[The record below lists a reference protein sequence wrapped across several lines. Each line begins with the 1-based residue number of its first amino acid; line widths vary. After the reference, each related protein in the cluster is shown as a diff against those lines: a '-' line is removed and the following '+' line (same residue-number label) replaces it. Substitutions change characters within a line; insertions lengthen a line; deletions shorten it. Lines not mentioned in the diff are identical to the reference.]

1 MIADRLKRIAFCL
14 VAVFLLLLFGS
25 TLYAQ
30 GPTGKSCLFRVT
42 APGSTVY
49 LLGSIHFMRETS
61 YPLKDTIERAFA
73 ASANAVF
80 EVDMATMDSPD
91 TQALMLSKSVYT
103 DGNTLESN
111 LSPAT
116 YRNLAEK
123 TGEFGLDV
131 KMLNNFKP
139 WSVAMTL
146 MGLKLN
152 QLGFDPTKGID
163 RYFYAKARTAGKRT
177 FGLETL
183 SYQIGLFDTLSP
195 REQNLLVEQTIND
208 FDTMESEMGEM
219 LRSWTNGDVGN
230 LERMLLKSFVDY
242 PSLYQ
247 KFLVRRNR
255 NWLSQI
261 ELFLGQRKTWFVVI
275 GAGHLLGHD
284 GLVNMLRAQ
293 GYAVEQL

>member
-1 MIADRLKRIAFCL
+1 MIADRLKRMAL
-14 VAVFLLLLFGS
+14 YLAVVFLLLLCGS
-25 TLYAQ
+25 TLQAQ
-30 GPTGKSCLFRVT
+30 GAAGKSCLFRVT

-49 LLGSIHFMRETS
+49 LLGAIHFMRDSS
-61 YPLKDTIERAFA
+61 YPLKDTIEWAFT
-73 ASANAVF
+73 ASSNVVF

-91 TQALMLSKSVYT
+91 TQAMMLSQSVFT
-103 DGNTLESN
+103 DGNTLEKS

-123 TGEFGLDV
+123 TEQFGLNV
-131 KMLNNFKP
+131 KMLDSFKP

-152 QLGFDPTKGID
+152 QLGFDPAKGID
-163 RYFYAKARTAGKRT
+163 RYFYAKAQTVGKRT
-177 FGLETL
+177 LGLETL
-183 SYQIGLFDTLSP
+183 NYQIGIFSGLSL
-195 REQNLLVEQTIND
+195 REQDWLVEQTLND

-261 ELFLGQRKTWFVVI
+261 EIFLGQRKTWFVVV
-275 GAGHLLGHD
+275 GAGHLLGQD
-284 GLVNMLRAQ
+284 GLVNLLRAQ
-293 GYAVEQL
+293 GYTVEQL